1 MRERTG
7 ERTKDT
13 ALLYNGHSMVDLVV
27 AGSQTGVKA
36 VENKN
41 NNEEEDIERQKKKES
56 KERGERKRGGKRM
69 EAWLPPACLTHNIEE
84 PPPPPPL
91 LPIDILSAAEVVTYR
106 PTKLRRKVSGGGGNV
121 SSGSNCTG
129 TICPKSVSHALI
141 ISAISNQ
148 QSFALDRQS
157 QQQFWQPLVVVV
169 VEVLYD
175 DIVGPKGQQQSVRVC
190 TQGATAEF
198 TAAATVFPNT
208 TTTTSEAIHY
218 YTFR

>member
-1 MRERTG
+1 
-7 ERTKDT
+7 
-13 ALLYNGHSMVDLVV
+13 MVDLVV

-41 NNEEEDIERQKKKES
+41 NNEEEDIERQKKKKS

>member
-1 MRERTG
+1 
-7 ERTKDT
+7 
-13 ALLYNGHSMVDLVV
+13 MVDLVV

-148 QSFALDRQS
+148 QQQQSFALDRQS
-157 QQQFWQPLVVVV
+157 QQFWQPLVVV
-169 VEVLYD
+169 EVLYD
-175 DIVGPKGQQQSVRVC
+175 EIVGPKGQQQSVRVC

-208 TTTTSEAIHY
+208 TTTTTSEAIHY

>member
-1 MRERTG
+1 
-7 ERTKDT
+7 
-13 ALLYNGHSMVDLVV
+13 MVDLVV

-148 QSFALDRQS
+148 QQQQSFALDRQS
-157 QQQFWQPLVVVV
+157 QQFWQPLVVV
-169 VEVLYD
+169 EVLYD
-175 DIVGPKGQQQSVRVC
+175 EIVGPKGQQQSVRVC

-198 TAAATVFPNT
+198 TAAAAATVFPNT

>member
-1 MRERTG
+1 
-7 ERTKDT
+7 
-13 ALLYNGHSMVDLVV
+13 MVDLVV

-106 PTKLRRKVSGGGGNV
+106 PTKLRRKVSGGGGGND

-175 DIVGPKGQQQSVRVC
+175 EIVGPKGQQQSVRVC

>member
-1 MRERTG
+1 
-7 ERTKDT
+7 
-13 ALLYNGHSMVDLVV
+13 
-27 AGSQTGVKA
+27 
-36 VENKN
+36 
-41 NNEEEDIERQKKKES
+41 
-56 KERGERKRGGKRM
+56 M

-106 PTKLRRKVSGGGGNV
+106 PTKLRRKVSGGGGND

-198 TAAATVFPNT
+198 AAAATVFPDT
-208 TTTTSEAIHY
+208 TTTPLLRPFTTILFGDDY
-218 YTFR
+218 YWKNELVDRRRRRRRRRRRKAPSSSSSFTASLFLFSMPLKTFPLL